1 MTDVKVPMLTA
12 ALKSLRD
19 RSQRGQALAEFALIL
34 PILAALLGGA
44 IDMSRVYEASLT
56 VQSGTRNG
64 AESAA
69 STATD
74 SASAL
79 TIARAIV
86 CNETQHIPGFVPG
99 PGGNIAT
106 CTSPAV
112 TITSFSRSSTAP
124 GATVKYPIGS
134 VTVHT
139 TLAFQM
145 LFHWP
150 LLPDGNW
157 TLTAKQSYCVVQN
170 R

>member
-1 MTDVKVPMLTA
+1 MVKVPMLKA
-12 ALKSLRD
+12 ALTTMRHS
-19 RSQRGQALAEFALIL
+19 SQKGQALAEFALIL

-56 VQSGTRNG
+56 VQSGTRNA

-69 STATD
+69 SSATD

-79 TIARAIV
+79 TIARGIV
-86 CNETQHIPGFVPG
+86 CNEAQHLPGFVPG
-99 PGGNIAT
+99 PGGNVAT
-106 CTSPAV
+106 CTAPSV

-124 GATVKYPIGS
+124 GASAKYPIGS

-139 TLAFQM
+139 SLAFQM

-150 LLPDGNW
+150 LLPNGNW
-157 TLTAKQSYCVVQN
+157 TLEATQSYSVVQN